1 MLSKCLA
8 MLSLLEDCC
17 ELRSINL
24 YYFKSDI
31 KNEHEAIISWM
42 LIWSW
47 SLLKLLVTLLI
58 DVMIWVFDQ
67 NPSDLKVEFSKD
79 KRNIEKEKKHM
90 RILSREN
97 YFWTRNWP
105 GLVNGKRYDTKVCY
119 EGITNNGD
127 EWESKCPDRLLA
139 YNKAVKL
146 FTKKFGFIKTLRITK
161 NWY

>member
-1 MLSKCLA
+1 
-8 MLSLLEDCC
+8 
-17 ELRSINL
+17 
-24 YYFKSDI
+24 
-31 KNEHEAIISWM
+31 M

-139 YNKAVKL
+139 YKGLIINKNRFAGSYLFNKL
-146 FTKKFGFIKTLRITK
+146 KKKLISFKTYKPLSNKI
-161 NWY
+161 